1 VELVWLEPA
10 LDDLDA
16 IHAYVAAENSAAA
29 DRLLSRI
36 LGAGQNLVD
45 MPGMGR
51 IGRVRRTR
59 ELVVTGT
66 RYLAVCRV
74 RPRHIEI
81 IAVRHAAR
89 RWPKRFRR

>member
-1 VELVWLEPA
+1 MVNE
-10 LDDLDA
+10 
-16 IHAYVAAENSAAA
+16 
-29 DRLLSRI
+29 
-36 LGAGQNLVD
+36 VD
-45 MPGMGR
+45 NRQMGR
-51 IGRVRRTR
+51 TGRVRGTR